1 MRSGFGFDLRSME
14 IFVETLEQGSQSAAA
29 RRLGLKQSSVSQSL
43 ANLEEGLGV
52 TLFKRNT
59 RPLEPTS
66 AGRFF
71 YDRARRLLEEARS
84 TRRELVSGAFGQLH
98 QVRLALV
105 DSLATAV
112 GQPLIELIKRYTRD
126 YTLTTGLSHMH
137 SHALLTRHVDIIVS
151 DDRLE
156 NYDGLERHALLREPF
171 VLVVPLGWTGP
182 LDNLRWIARQLDF
195 VRYTPQSLIGQAI
208 ERHLRL
214 NKLELPARLH
224 LDNTFAVLRLVS
236 AGAGWT
242 ITTPLCLYQAGLENL
257 RVQVAPLPVAP
268 LTRELTLVSRRDEL
282 GDLPALLARDSRR
295 LLEQRFRRQLDQA
308 LPWLSEAVST
318 RS

>member
-43 ANLEEGLGV
+43 ANLEEGMGV
-52 TLFKRNT
+52 TLIKRNT

-105 DSLATAV
+105 DSMATAV
-112 GQPLIELIKRYTRD
+112 GQPLIELIRRYTRD

-137 SHALLTRHVDIIVS
+137 SHALLTRHVDIIIS

-156 NYDGLERHALLREPF
+156 SYDGLERHALLREPF

-242 ITTPLCLYQAGLENL
+242 ITTPLCLYQAGLESL
-257 RVQVAPLPVAP
+257 KVQVAPLPVAP
-268 LTRELTLVSRRDEL
+268 LSRDLTLVSRRDEL

-308 LPWLSEAVST
+308 LPWLSAEVST
-318 RS
+318 RF